1 MIVKLYIILL
11 LFVFLGIVSEEN
23 KILVGVLGMFNIN
36 IISGL
41 IVDNLGILLFEYF
54 IYRE

>member
-23 KILVGVLGMFNIN
+23 KILVGVLGMFDIN